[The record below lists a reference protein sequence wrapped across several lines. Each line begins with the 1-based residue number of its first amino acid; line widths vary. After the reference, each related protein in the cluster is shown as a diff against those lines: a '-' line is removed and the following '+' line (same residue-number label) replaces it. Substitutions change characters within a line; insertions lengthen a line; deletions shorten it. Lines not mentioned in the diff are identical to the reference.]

1 MSNAQQTTAL
11 VLRTVEFSE
20 TSLIV
25 TLLTEDLGR
34 VSAIAKGA
42 RRIKGPFEGSLDL
55 LSVCR
60 IVLIPKAGDALDI
73 LTESKLRRRFR
84 AGTRSLERLYA
95 GYYVAELLRL
105 LVDDDDPHA
114 ELFRLALAILDWID
128 SPHPETGPTVGHALL
143 LFDAQTLRLLGH
155 APSIDRCSD
164 CGCNVD
170 LVEIA
175 ANSDR
180 NVPFSL
186 TGGGVLCDRCRSRG
200 QNLLMTS
207 PATLLRLGLLLAEP
221 GGHETDPVKLKP
233 LQVGPT
239 IRLTLHAGIVD
250 VPTVGYAAL
259 RHLLSR
265 FLQCLLGRAPRME
278 SYLPSGTSVEKEF

>member
-1 MSNAQQTTAL
+1 MSQARQTTAL

-42 RRIKGPFEGSLDL
+42 RRIKSPFEGSLDL

-60 IVLIPKAGDALDI
+60 IVLIPKAGDVLDI

-105 LVDDDDPHA
+105 LIDDDDPHA
-114 ELFRLALAILDWID
+114 ELFRLTLEILDWID
-128 SPHPETGPTVGHALL
+128 SPGAKTLPSVGHALL
-143 LFDAQTLRLLGH
+143 LFDAQALRLLGH
-155 APSIDRCSD
+155 APSIDLCSD

-175 ANSDR
+175 SSNPR
-180 NVPFSL
+180 NLAFSL
-186 TGGGVLCDRCRSRG
+186 TGGGVLCHRCRTRG
-200 QNLLMTS
+200 QNSLMTD
-207 PATLLRLGLLLAEP
+207 PRTLMRLGLLLREP
-221 GGHETDPVKLKP
+221 TIQETAPVKLKQE
-233 LQVGPT
+233 QVGRT
-239 IRLTLHAGIVD
+239 IRLTLDGGIVD
-250 VPTVGYAAL
+250 VPIGGYASL

-265 FLQCLLGRAPRME
+265 YLQCLLGRAPRME